1 VNHHPTPAE
10 LEELVH
16 GGMLAER
23 RRAVIAHLIHG
34 CEECN
39 ARLMPQLY
47 GLFSLESIPEMASP
61 PPLEE
66 NYDEALDRAFAFV
79 RQLSTNLPPLKTPE
93 DRKQEVLALLASGG
107 LEALQD
113 LPPHLQGL
121 PAYNALLERSW
132 SLRHESPDEMV
143 QLAHCAVLLAE
154 RLDEKEHGLKK
165 VVDLRCRAWVEL
177 GNAYRV
183 ADQLDQ
189 ADEALNRATELFLL
203 GTRNDLLGARFFDIL
218 ASQYTARRSFDP
230 ACNALDIVASIYR
243 RHGDEHLAGRALIMK
258 GIFMG
263 YRGDAENA
271 VRSIESGLASIN
283 ERLDPRLAFSAIQSH
298 AWFLV
303 DCGRLREA
311 QSALRDLGRRK
322 LDPGGRVNELKV
334 RWLEGHIHEGL
345 EELEDAERAL
355 IEVKHGFEET
365 GLTYKAALAGLEL
378 GAVWLRQ
385 SRADDAARVV
395 LESTDVFLSLQIQRE
410 FLASVLMLRKA
421 VEMKYLNLTLLRQ
434 VIDFLYKPERDPRA
448 RPYPEMEP

>member
-10 LEELVH
+10 LEGLVL
-16 GGMLAER
+16 GGLCAER

-39 ARLMPQLY
+39 DGLAPYFY
-47 GLFSLESIPEMASP
+47 GLFGLESQAQVP
-61 PPLEE
+61 PPPPAED
-66 NYDEALDRAFAFV
+66 YDSALDRAFAFV
-79 RQLSTNLPPLKTPE
+79 GQLGVNLPPLKTPQQK
-93 DRKQEVLALLASGG
+93 KQEVLDLLVSGG

-113 LPPHLQGL
+113 LSPYLQGL
-121 PAYNALLERSW
+121 PVYEALLERSW
-132 SLRHESPDEMV
+132 SLRHENPDQMV
-143 QLAHCAVLLAE
+143 QLAHCAVLMAD
-154 RLDEKEHGLKK
+154 RLSEQDHGLKK

-177 GNAYRV
+177 ANAYRV

-189 ADEALNRATELFLL
+189 ADAALSRATELFLL
-203 GTRNDLLGARFFDIL
+203 GTRDDLLGARFFDIL
-218 ASQYTARRSFDP
+218 ASQYVARRLFDP
-230 ACNALDIVASIYR
+230 ACNALDMVNLIYQ
-243 RHGDEHLAGRALIMK
+243 RHGDKHLAGRALIMK
-258 GIFMG
+258 GIFTG
-263 YRGDAENA
+263 YRGDAEEA
-271 VRSIESGLASIN
+271 ISLIQRGLSSVD
-283 ERLDPRLAFSAIQSH
+283 EQSDPGLVFSAAQCQTRL
-298 AWFLV
+298 LV
-303 DCGRLREA
+303 DCGRFGDARLALQDLR
-311 QSALRDLGRRK
+311 GRK
-322 LDPGGRVNELKV
+322 LDIGGRVNELKV
-334 RWLEGHIHEGL
+334 RWLEGQISEGL
-345 EELEDAERAL
+345 EDLGDAEQAL

-385 SRADDAARVV
+385 GRADDAARVV